1 MGYIYPKVL
10 VPFCSLEN
18 GLSNGTSSITV
29 RLSEAKLLNVRH
41 STRTDGM
48 LNITLCNTI
57 FVYLKI

>member
-10 VPFCSLEN
+10 VPVCSLEN

-41 STRTDGM
+41 STRPARHSTRKPCDEAP
-48 LNITLCNTI
+48 LDQ
-57 FVYLKI
+57 